1 MSKYEVIEDGDYK
14 VTIDYE
20 NLTTTFE
27 LTMNYQLEDLTLD
40 DIRSASTNYLRSCL
54 KEDLDPDLHDTISYE
69 LFEYREA
76 GKGED
81 IYGDV

>member
-1 MSKYEVIEDGDYK
+1 MDIF
-14 VTIDYE
+14 
-20 NLTTTFE
+20 NLTP
-27 LTMNYQLEDLTLD
+27 EDV
-40 DIRSASTNYLRSCL
+40 RNASSKFLLKCL

-81 IYGDV
+81 IYGIL